1 MLKKFLF
8 LGVIVV
14 TVVSTLL
21 TACTSTTEE
30 ETTTGGSTVTGEV
43 TTPGGGTTTPGGGT
57 TTPTTPSTEP
67 QYGGIISFVFGHY
80 KANDYF
86 DPIISAV
93 GGWVGNVTYDKLISA
108 DWAKGPQGTKENP
121 FTGSH
126 IPTKWRAGSLA
137 ESWEVVS
144 LTEMTF
150 NIRHG
155 VYFQDKLP
163 ARGREMNAADVVY
176 TFQRGQKDPRFTA
189 YGFVDWTDTAGLQTW
204 KDTAKKNGRTD
215 KEIDDWIAEL
225 KSINY
230 PFAASSYMIATTN
243 YTVKYRLFTAYS
255 GIVDIG
261 SWLFVLPK
269 ESATYDMN
277 DWKNA
282 CGTGA
287 WIVTD
292 SVSGG
297 SVTWTRNNN
306 YWMSDPLHPKNKLPY
321 ADKLRGIIIIDEA
334 TQLAS
339 IRTHKIDMLGVAWD
353 KADGLKKSNPELI
366 SKTMS
371 PTGAN
376 VIFMRTDIE
385 PFKNVKVRQALA
397 MGIDRQAI
405 INDYFRGN
413 AIIDAWPV
421 LPSNLAGYTPFAQM
435 PADVKKLYEYHPD
448 EAKKL
453 LAEAGYPSMKAEV
466 VIYQS
471 PVDQDQLQLV
481 VEQWKSIGVAAD
493 IKVVEGATHTSLIYG
508 GTYPSMIYSYWG
520 NGSPQS
526 CWGWAHGGVAGS
538 IYNFSKVVDQEAVTA
553 FQKWSAITDEEEA
566 SKLMKAEYLRQDA
579 LVWEI
584 PLPTQVGS
592 RFWAPYVKGYIGE
605 LNMGLTAEMGTD
617 ELFKFWWIDPTIY
630 KQVTGK
636 TIK

>member
-8 LGVIVV
+8 FGV
-14 TVVSTLL
+14 TVVLVVAMLL
-21 TACTSTTEE
+21 SACTGTEE
-30 ETTTGGSTVTGEV
+30 ETPTGGTTVEGEV
-43 TTPGGGTTTPGGGT
+43 TTPGGGTTTPGGGGT
-57 TTPTTPSTEP
+57 VTPPTTDEP
-67 QYGGIISFVFGHY
+67 QYGGTISFVFGHY

-93 GGWVGNVTYDKLISA
+93 GGWVNSITYDKLISA

-126 IPTKWRAGSLA
+126 IPTKWRAGNLT

-144 LTEMTF
+144 LTEMVF
-150 NIRHG
+150 HVRHG

-163 ARGREMNAADVVY
+163 ARGREMNAQDVVY
-176 TFQRGQKDPRFTA
+176 TFQRGQQDPRFTA
-189 YGFVDWTDTAGLQTW
+189 YGSYDWNDPARVKAWRDLAKQAGRS
-204 KDTAKKNGRTD
+204 DAD
-215 KEIDDWIAEL
+215 MDAWIAEL

-230 PFAASSYMIATTN
+230 PFLASSYMIANDNWTI
-243 YTVKYRLFTAYS
+243 KYKLFTAYS

-269 ESATYDMN
+269 ESTTYDMN

-287 WIVTD
+287 WIVQD

-297 SVTWTRNNN
+297 SVTWRRNDN
-306 YWMSDPLHPKNKLPY
+306 YWMSDPLHPNNKLPY
-321 ADKLRGIIIIDEA
+321 ADFLRGIIIIDEA
-334 TQLAS
+334 TQLAA
-339 IRTHKIDMLGVAWD
+339 IRTHKVDMLGVAWD
-353 KADGLKKSNPELI
+353 KVDGLKKSNPELI
-366 SKTMS
+366 SKVMS

-385 PFKNVKVRQALA
+385 PYNNVKVRQALS

-405 INDYFRGN
+405 INDYFKGN

-421 LPSNLAGYTPFAQM
+421 LPSNLAGYTPYAQM
-435 PADVKKLYEYHPD
+435 PAEVKKLFEYHPD

-453 LAEAGYPSMKAEV
+453 LAEAGFPTMKAEV
-466 VIYQS
+466 VIYQA

-481 VEQWKSIGVAAD
+481 VEQWKTIGVDAT

-526 CWGWAHGGVAGS
+526 CWGWAHGGVANS
-538 IYNFSKVVDQEAVTA
+538 IYNFSKVIDQEAVTV
-553 FQKWSAITDEEEA
+553 FQQWSAITDEEEA
-566 SKLMKAEYLRQDA
+566 SKIMKAEYLRQDA
-579 LVWEI
+579 LVWEV
-584 PLPTQVGS
+584 PLATQVGS
-592 RFWAPYVKGYIGE
+592 RFWAPYIKGYAGE
-605 LNMGLTAEMGTD
+605 LNMGLTGEMGTD

-630 KQVTGK
+630 KEVTGK
-636 TIK
+636 TVK